1 MAIIK
6 IESDYAD
13 GEVYLSQLNDEANK
27 NFQILLLLLSSYFQ
41 SRIDGPNYTREL
53 KAIAIELSR
62 IRISLEQVRTDINFK
77 QTRGEFLYQ
86 VITSLLFPNGAPD
99 TGKPD
104 QQFRDFLNEI
114 IKIYFQGS
122 IPASIKKAVELLTNN
137 SEVRVTA
144 NVDLSDIPNSGFDIS
159 DQFGF
164 QVDVFLNLP
173 PGFDIFKA
181 EQNIKILLDII
192 RPAHTLYRLRYI
204 LRDGYLGQQ
213 QTGPNVGDVN
223 SRLPKIRDA
232 LRMKIENYYYEDFRK
247 FVEGVEGI
255 DELGFKKSKSVIFED
270 HSHEF

>member
-1 MAIIK
+1 VAIIK

-122 IPASIKKAVELLTNN
+122 IPASIQKAVELLTNN

>member
-6 IESDYAD
+6 IDSDYMD
-13 GEVYLSQLNDEANK
+13 GEIYLNQLNEESNK

-62 IRISLEQVRTDINFK
+62 IRISLEQVRTDINFR

-86 VITSLLFPNGAPD
+86 VITSLLFPDGAPD
-99 TGKPD
+99 IGVPD
-104 QQFRDFLNEI
+104 QKFRDFLNEI
-114 IKIYFQGS
+114 VSIYFQGS
-122 IPASIKKAVELLTNN
+122 IPASIKKSVELLTNN
-137 SEVRVTA
+137 SEVKVTA
-144 NVDLSDIPNSGFDIS
+144 NVDQTSGFDIS

-164 QVDVFLNLP
+164 QVDVFLSLP
-173 PGFDIFKA
+173 PEFDIFKA

-204 LRDGYLGQQ
+204 LRDEFFGQQ
-213 QTGPNVGDVN
+213 QTGPNAGDVN
-223 SRLPKIRDA
+223 SRLPKIRDE
-232 LRMKIENYYYEDFRK
+232 LRMRIENYYYEDFRK

-255 DELGFKKSKSVIFED
+255 DELGFKKSKSVILED
-270 HSHEF
+270 HSLSF